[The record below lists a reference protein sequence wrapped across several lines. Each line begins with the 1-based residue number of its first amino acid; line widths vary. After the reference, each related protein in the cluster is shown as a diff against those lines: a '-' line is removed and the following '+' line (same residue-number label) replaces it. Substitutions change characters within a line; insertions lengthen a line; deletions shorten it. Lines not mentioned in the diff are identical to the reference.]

1 MGLSVY
7 IYGLL
12 KRNKFLESIMARRC
26 QVTGKGPQTGNN
38 VSHAHNV
45 TKRRWL
51 PNLQTKR
58 FYIPEEGRWV
68 KLRVSAN
75 AMKTIDKKGIGA
87 VVREL
92 RAQGQKV

>member
-1 MGLSVY
+1 
-7 IYGLL
+7 
-12 KRNKFLESIMARRC
+12 MARRC
-26 QVTGKGPQTGNN
+26 QVTGKGPRVGNN

-45 TKRRWL
+45 SKRRWL

-75 AMKTIDKKGIGA
+75 AMKTIDKKGIGV
-87 VVREL
+87 VVREM
-92 RAQGQKV
+92 RARGEKV

>member
-1 MGLSVY
+1 
-7 IYGLL
+7 
-12 KRNKFLESIMARRC
+12 MARRC
-26 QVTGKGPQTGNN
+26 QVTGKGPQTGHN
-38 VSHAHNV
+38 VSHAHNI

-58 FYIPEEGRWV
+58 FYIPEENRWV

-87 VVREL
+87 VVREM
-92 RAQGQKV
+92 RAQGQKI